1 MKLSVIIPN
10 YNHGEFIEEQVDA
23 IINQEYKCC
32 ELIIIDDK
40 STDDSVDIIKKII
53 KKNPNENITL
63 IENEKNIGPLN
74 IFNKGLDLSSGD
86 YIIFPSA
93 DDRICKNL
101 FQEAF
106 LMFNKYPQSGMF
118 SALGYQMDKKVRF
131 QNLVSS
137 PLISKVKI
145 YLNSSDVKK
154 YLSKYGFWIVGQT
167 MIFKKKCFIDFDL
180 RFNPQLKHYSDI
192 LVPLVIASKYGAC
205 FVPKTLASWRYYSG
219 YAETGFSDKSN
230 DLKLFN
236 NFKEFCGSL
245 KFKHLIPDS
254 FIRQLNN
261 QKKIFYLNRKL
272 YKNRESNFLNL
283 FIIKLILS
291 FFIHIY
297 FFKFNL
303 LKTFIILWSK
313 RRNKNHYD
321 IKDKKLRY

>member
-10 YNHGEFIEEQVDA
+10 YNHGEFIEEQIDA
-23 IINQEYKCC
+23 IINQEYKCF

-40 STDDSVDIIKKII
+40 STDNSVDIIKNII
-53 KKNPNENITL
+53 KKNPDENITL
-63 IENEKNIGPLN
+63 IENDKNTGQN
-74 IFNKGLDLSSGD
+74 EIFNKGLDVSKGD
-86 YIIFPSA
+86 YICFPSA
-93 DDRICKNL
+93 DDRMSEDL

-106 LMFNKYPQSGMF
+106 YMFKKYPQAGLF
-118 SALGYQMDKKVRF
+118 SALGYQMNKEGRF

-137 PLISKVKI
+137 PLISKDNI

-167 MIFKKKCFIDFDL
+167 MIYKKECFIDFDL
-180 RFNPQLKHYSDI
+180 RFNPQLEHYSDI
-192 LVPLVIASKYGAC
+192 LVPIVIASKYGAC
-205 FVPKTLASWRYYSG
+205 FVPKTMASWRYYSG
-219 YAETGFSDKSN
+219 YAERNFADKSN

-236 NFKEFCGSL
+236 NFKESCASL

-254 FIRQLNN
+254 LIQELNI

-297 FFKFNL
+297 YFKFNF
-303 LKTFIILWSK
+303 LKTFIVLWSK

-321 IKDKKLRY
+321 IKDKKLIY

>member
-106 LMFNKYPQSGMF
+106 LMFNKYPQSGIF
-118 SALGYQMDKKVRF
+118 SALGYQMD
-131 QNLVSS
+131 N
-137 PLISKVKI
+137 
-145 YLNSSDVKK
+145 
-154 YLSKYGFWIVGQT
+154 
-167 MIFKKKCFIDFDL
+167 
-180 RFNPQLKHYSDI
+180 H
-192 LVPLVIASKYGAC
+192 
-205 FVPKTLASWRYYSG
+205 
-219 YAETGFSDKSN
+219 
-230 DLKLFN
+230 
-236 NFKEFCGSL
+236 SL
-245 KFKHLIPDS
+245 TS
-254 FIRQLNN
+254 
-261 QKKIFYLNRKL
+261 
-272 YKNRESNFLNL
+272 
-283 FIIKLILS
+283 
-291 FFIHIY
+291 
-297 FFKFNL
+297 
-303 LKTFIILWSK
+303 
-313 RRNKNHYD
+313 
-321 IKDKKLRY
+321 

>member
-10 YNHGEFIEEQVDA
+10 YNHGHFINEQIESIV
-23 IINQEYKCC
+23 NQTYKCH
-32 ELIIIDDK
+32 EIIIIDDK
-40 STDDSVDIIKKII
+40 STDNSVEIINKII
-53 KKNPNENITL
+53 DKYPFIKL
-63 IENEKNIGPLN
+63 IQNEKNIGPLN
-74 IFNKGLDLSSGD
+74 TLNHGLEISSGN
-86 YIIFPSA
+86 YIYFPSA

-118 SALGYQMDKKVRF
+118 SALGYQMDKEGRF

-167 MIFKKKCFIDFDL
+167 MIFKKKCFTDFDL
-180 RFNPQLKHYSDI
+180 KFNPQLKHYSDI

-219 YAETGFSDKSN
+219 YAETGFADKSN

-254 FIRQLNN
+254 FIQQLNN
-261 QKKIFYLNRKL
+261 QKKSCFAFHCNLPTKLHISLSWYFNSDCAAALQAHFNVLANIF
-272 YKNRESNFLNL
+272 SAA
-283 FIIKLILS
+283 
-291 FFIHIY
+291 
-297 FFKFNL
+297 
-303 LKTFIILWSK
+303 
-313 RRNKNHYD
+313 
-321 IKDKKLRY
+321 